1 MIIDLIKEEKSD
13 YLLFDINDT
22 LIFCNGEEY
31 DYYQV
36 IIDYVNGKHY
46 KLLSLKHGDVRE
58 GWNSLEDAIKDNN
71 DTSLCNGF
79 KLVEVLKPDE
89 VVIRRVAHE

>member
-1 MIIDLIKEEKSD
+1 MIIDLVAEKPNRLS
-13 YLLFDINDT
+13 FGVGDI
-22 LIFCNGEEY
+22 LIFYNDKEY

-89 VVIRRVAHE
+89 VVIRRVVNE